1 MVRLGAALEEHHDAR
16 HLGEARDAKALVHVL
31 LDGAAVLRVDV
42 RRVGAVLLAEE
53 VQMEEGLV
61 CWFEI
66 LIARR
71 DRRISKMPSQN
82 LAQFGMC
89 ICQLT
94 TTQSEYSLNLDYFS
108 MPCDL

>member
-1 MVRLGAALEEHHDAR
+1 MLSFLHFQVVAI
-16 HLGEARDAKALVHVL
+16 VL
-31 LDGAAVLRVDV
+31 TPIMTLTVAAVVV
-42 RRVGAVLLAEE
+42 VVAAAHEGVPAAHHVVGAVLLAEE

-94 TTQSEYSLNLDYFS
+94 TTQSEYSLNPDYFS

>member
-1 MVRLGAALEEHHDAR
+1 MTLTV
-16 HLGEARDAKALVHVL
+16 
-31 LDGAAVLRVDV
+31 AAVVV
-42 RRVGAVLLAEE
+42 AVAVAEAHEGVPAAHHVVGAVPLLAEE

-82 LAQFGMC
+82 LAKFGMF

-94 TTQSEYSLNLDYFS
+94 TIQSEYSLNPDYFS
-108 MPCDL
+108 MLCDL